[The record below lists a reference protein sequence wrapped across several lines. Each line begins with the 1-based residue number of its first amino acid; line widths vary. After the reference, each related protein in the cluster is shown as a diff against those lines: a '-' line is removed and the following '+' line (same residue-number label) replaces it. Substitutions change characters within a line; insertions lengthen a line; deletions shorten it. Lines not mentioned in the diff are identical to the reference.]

1 MWDDWRPLG
10 WAGDGAV
17 TEEHVP
23 ARLAT
28 RMGRAI
34 RDEITGLILARG
46 LKSGDPLPT
55 ETELVE
61 ALGVSRNSVREALK
75 ALQALDIV
83 EIRHGY
89 GTYVGKL
96 SLDPLADGLTFR
108 VLHGLGSDLR
118 SLAEMLE
125 VREALEGALIRRVA
139 TAVPEADLA
148 ALDEV
153 TNRMSERAD
162 RGETFADE
170 DREFHELLYRCMN
183 NALVTQLLRAFWD
196 VYHRVNHRL
205 GVTDPDPPH
214 TARLHRAI
222 VTALRAQDRAGAE
235 QAMAEHFRNLD
246 ARIATVTDDR

>member
-1 MWDDWRPLG
+1 M
-10 WAGDGAV
+10 
-17 TEEHVP
+17 TEQHSP
-23 ARLAT
+23 AKLVT
-28 RMGRAI
+28 RMNRAI

-89 GTYVGKL
+89 GTYVGRL

-108 VLHGLGSDLR
+108 ALHDIGRDLR
-118 SLAEMLE
+118 AMEEIVE
-125 VREALEGALIRRVA
+125 VREALEDALIRRVA
-139 TAVPEADLA
+139 ATIPEEDLD

-153 TNRMSERAD
+153 INRMDERA
-162 RGETFADE
+162 RSGETFADE
-170 DREFHELLYRCMN
+170 DREFHEVLYRSLN

-196 VYHRVNHRL
+196 VFHRVNHRL
-205 GVTDPDPPH
+205 GVTDPDPMQ
-214 TARLHRAI
+214 TVDRHRAI
-222 VTALRAQDRAGAE
+222 VIALRDRDVVRAE
-235 QAMAEHFRNLD
+235 VAMAEHFRNLD
-246 ARIATVTDDR
+246 SRVAQLRSS